1 MSQYLLDR
9 PATHNRTNRDCRLMR
24 EILRV
29 SKICTNL
36 DRSITCS
43 WISTSERQLH
53 ILTSRLYRTSS
64 ITSTTSRWLSM
75 QFSLSVEFL
84 DLFSHLTLGALEQ
97 IQVNFLSHSL

>member
-1 MSQYLLDR
+1 
-9 PATHNRTNRDCRLMR
+9 MR

-75 QFSLSVEFL
+75 QFSLSVELL
-84 DLFSHLTLGALEQ
+84 DIYRQYSHLTLGASTKSSQLFDHDQ
-97 IQVNFLSHSL
+97 KFVVVFFISFN

>member
-1 MSQYLLDR
+1 
-9 PATHNRTNRDCRLMR
+9 MR

-75 QFSLSVEFL
+75 HFLSVEL
-84 DLFSHLTLGALEQ
+84 WTHIVTLGPK
-97 IQVNFLSHSL
+97 V